1 MTQYYV
7 ERLVNGRRQ
16 WLAIIP
22 RGEYW
27 AGAFAVISDIPEE
40 KRAC

>member
-7 ERLVNGRRQ
+7 ERLVNGRTE

-22 RGEYW
+22 RGKYW
-27 AGAFAVISDIPEE
+27 QGSFAVIGEIPQE

>member
-7 ERLVNGRRQ
+7 ERSVNGRTE

-22 RGEYW
+22 RGAYW
-27 AGAFAVISDIPEE
+27 EGSFAVIGEVPQEHA
-40 KRAC
+40 AC